1 MTGSGKMRGGLVC
14 LALCLGL
21 CACTPHGVRCEGP
34 LQPINTP
41 SAQFAAPVRPPAGSG
56 AMP

>member
-1 MTGSGKMRGGLVC
+1 MRCRLLC

-21 CACTPHGVRCEGP
+21 CACTPQGVRCEGP

-41 SAQFAAPVRPPAGSG
+41 SAQAAGPARSSAGPG
-56 AMP
+56 VMP